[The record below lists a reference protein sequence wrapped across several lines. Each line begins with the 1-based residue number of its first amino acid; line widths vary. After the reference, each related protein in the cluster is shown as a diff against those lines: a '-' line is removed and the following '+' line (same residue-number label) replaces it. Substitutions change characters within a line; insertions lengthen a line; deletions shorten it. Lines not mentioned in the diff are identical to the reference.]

1 MRLDFDSDL
10 TSTLAATLYNDIR
23 SARHNN
29 RKLFPVLTGNAPCRT
44 SSATP
49 RQAQIHSIARSQAGS
64 GSTAAAPAPPH
75 TPMAHTHVHTH
86 TLTHL
91 YALRLCLCC
100 CFRLRHCQ
108 QALRHFFF
116 YIYFMI
122 LFLFFFFAFA
132 CYNFYSTL
140 PSDFAVAAA
149 SHPLRVL

>member
-1 MRLDFDSDL
+1 MRLDFTSDL
-10 TSTLAATLYNDIR
+10 TTLAATLYNDIR

-29 RKLFPVLTGNAPCRT
+29 RRLFPVLTGNAPCRT

-64 GSTAAAPAPPH
+64 GSTAAAAPPH
-75 TPMAHTHVHTH
+75 TPMAHTHVYTH

-108 QALRHFFF
+108 QALRHFFLYLF
-116 YIYFMI
+116 YDS
-122 LFLFFFFAFA
+122 FLVFFFLLLLASTFIQL
-132 CYNFYSTL
+132 CPLTL
-140 PSDFAVAAA
+140 P
-149 SHPLRVL
+149 